1 MLVDDQSVADATIA
15 AYAKVYEDENDEKL
29 PEDSAFIYTLIKVM
43 NNLFGVQS
51 YGDFATWTEF
61 IPDENSTP
69 EAYAEFF
76 MLNENDER
84 IFRKTNNARGP
95 LAIRQDPFHVQISID
110 QGNLAYD
117 YTWCLDGKL
126 LSDSD
131 KLYFKNAME
140 ESKNSKP
147 IELEVLLLN
156 NLKTTDKKLIFVY
169 GEDDPWTG
177 AAIPDPT
184 NPNVKKYIVPH
195 GTHTDNFM
203 QYAWYEGGTEVAKQI
218 LTDIIAILNQ

>member
-1 MLVDDQSVADATIA
+1 
-15 AYAKVYEDENDEKL
+15 
-29 PEDSAFIYTLIKVM
+29 
-43 NNLFGVQS
+43 
-51 YGDFATWTEF
+51 
-61 IPDENSTP
+61 
-69 EAYAEFF
+69 
-76 MLNENDER
+76 
-84 IFRKTNNARGP
+84 
-95 LAIRQDPFHVQISID
+95 
-110 QGNLAYD
+110 
-117 YTWCLDGKL
+117 
-126 LSDSD
+126 
-131 KLYFKNAME
+131 ME